1 MRNKESL
8 TIAIGVM
15 AILWTR
21 IVSAQESVNVSGG
34 NATGNGGSVS
44 YSVGQIV
51 YTTSTG
57 ISGTAAQGVQHA
69 YEIFI
74 VGIKETELTIS
85 LTAFPNPTVDFLTLQ
100 TSDYDNE
107 KLFYQILNMQGIQ
120 VKAGQVLA
128 SQTQIA
134 MYDLPPATYFLDVVN
149 QGNQRV
155 QTFKILKIQ

>member
-1 MRNKESL
+1 M
-8 TIAIGVM
+8 
-15 AILWTR
+15 
-21 IVSAQESVNVSGG
+21 
-34 NATGNGGSVS
+34 
-44 YSVGQIV
+44 
-51 YTTSTG
+51 
-57 ISGTAAQGVQHA
+57 
-69 YEIFI
+69 
-74 VGIKETELTIS
+74 
-85 LTAFPNPTVDFLTLQ
+85 DFLTLQ